1 MSSVVVSWLTGTVFL
16 LVKADGVIESPYSS
30 VADSF
35 TFDVQEEEENFDL
48 ALIASLEID
57 VVPHLGDS
65 RVPDYLITHLAKILQ
80 QGSQLREYDPEE
92 DYMFTPITPMTAPAS
107 GKGNWAHDGD
117 EYPATINPTVFVSR
131 ERFSYWCF
139 DLLFLICS
147 DVSKGLCSFMR
158 LSQSFS
164 LTLPADHKESRKR
177 VAALSLSSL
186 LGRCRTTLA
195 GYAADESLRGSI
207 PFPRYVR
214 FCEHR
219 HLHSTQ

>member
-1 MSSVVVSWLTGTVFL
+1 MSSVVVSWLTGAVL
-16 LVKADGVIESPYSS
+16 LYVRANGVIEYPYSS
-30 VADSF
+30 LADSF

-80 QGSQLREYDPEE
+80 QGSQLREYDHEE
-92 DYMFTPITPMTAPAS
+92 DYMFTPITPMKTPVS

-117 EYPATINPTVFVSR
+117 EDTTTINSTVFVSR

-147 DVSKGLCSFMR
+147 DVSKGLC
-158 LSQSFS
+158 
-164 LTLPADHKESRKR
+164 
-177 VAALSLSSL
+177 
-186 LGRCRTTLA
+186 
-195 GYAADESLRGSI
+195 
-207 PFPRYVR
+207 
-214 FCEHR
+214 
-219 HLHSTQ
+219 